1 LPPSDPPRDFA
12 LQIVKQLRDAG
23 YESLWAGGC
32 VRDQLLGRTPQDY
45 DIATS
50 ARPEEVREFFG
61 HRRTL
66 AIGAAFGV
74 IVVLGRPSQQGEKAQ
89 QIEVATFRSDGAYVD
104 GRRPEGVIFT
114 TAEEDAQRRDFTING
129 LFYDPLEGKLI
140 DYVGGEQ
147 DLQRGILRA
156 IGDPAA
162 RFSEDKLRML
172 RAVRFATTLGF
183 QIEEP
188 TREAICEMA
197 PEIHV
202 VSAERIGG
210 ELRRLLVHASRR
222 LGVELLCETGLL
234 KLLIPE
240 LTELSRKDP
249 PAWQRTLQNLARLE
263 TTSLAVSHA
272 ALLAEIKAPDLAGS
286 DLAGRLGRRFRFTN
300 KEIDRATWLL
310 RSLPRVGEAKT
321 LPWPQLQRLLIHDGV
336 ADLLALADAVLGSD
350 HPGVIECRRR
360 LAQPTEKLNPPPLL
374 SGESLIAL
382 GVKPGPSFAQILQH
396 LRDQQLLGHI
406 NNRQE
411 AERLVA
417 QWLRE
422 NR

>member
-1 LPPSDPPRDFA
+1 MSIPNPQRDFA

-50 ARPEEVREFFG
+50 ARPEEVRELFG

-74 IVVLGRPSQQGEKAQ
+74 IVVLGRRSQPGEKAQ

-104 GRRPEGVIFT
+104 GRRPEGVVFT
-114 TAEEDAQRRDFTING
+114 TAEEDAERRDFTING
-129 LFYDPLEGKLI
+129 LFYDPLDEKLI

-147 DLQRGILRA
+147 DLQQGLLRA

-188 TREAICEMA
+188 TLEAICTMA
-197 PEIHV
+197 FEIHV
-202 VSAERIGG
+202 VSAERIGT
-210 ELRRLLVHASRR
+210 ELRRLLVHTSRN
-222 LGVELLCETGLL
+222 LGIELLHKTKLL
-234 KLLIPE
+234 EPLIPE
-240 LTELSRKDP
+240 LAQQDTP
-249 PAWQRTLQNLARLE
+249 TWQRTLQNLARLK

-272 ALLAEIKAPDLAGS
+272 ALLAEIKTPDLAGS
-286 DLAGRLGRRFRFTN
+286 DLAGKLGRRFRFTN

-310 RSLPRVGEAKT
+310 RSLPLVGEAKT
-321 LPWPQLQRLLIHDGV
+321 LPWPQLQRLLIHDGA
-336 ADLLALADAVLGSD
+336 ADLLALADAVLEND
-350 HPGVIECRRR
+350 HPGVKECRRR
-360 LAQPTEKLNPPPLL
+360 SAQSAEKLNPPPLL
-374 SGESLIAL
+374 SSSPKASSRA
-382 GVKPGPSFAQILQH
+382 PIL
-396 LRDQQLLGHI
+396 DCSSSTSATS
-406 NNRQE
+406 NC
-411 AERLVA
+411 
-417 QWLRE
+417 
-422 NR
+422 